1 VCMLCGGRMS
11 VHPASTEH
19 THQHNRLICRH
30 IIDYFTID
38 VHTKNHINSF
48 SQALGDSLKMVPA

>member
-1 VCMLCGGRMS
+1 VYTLWRQDEDL
-11 VHPASTEH
+11 HPASTEY

-30 IIDYFTID
+30 TTDYVTID
-38 VHTKNHINSF
+38 MHTKNNINSF